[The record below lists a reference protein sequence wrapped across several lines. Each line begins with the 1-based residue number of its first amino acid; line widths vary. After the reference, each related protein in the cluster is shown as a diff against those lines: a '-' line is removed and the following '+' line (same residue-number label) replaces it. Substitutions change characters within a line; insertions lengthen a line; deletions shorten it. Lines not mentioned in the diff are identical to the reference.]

1 MKRAFLAII
10 LLLIFWIGC
19 TRQPT
24 APTLGAPQ
32 NLKISSIEKG
42 LGLKLEWD
50 NIEDADGYF
59 VYFVNV
65 KSDTESDT
73 AALAKVIQSEF
84 YDLPK
89 PTSQTGLPSSIM
101 ERGCGDYYVIPEKIE
116 YDKVW
121 LGDASETVS
130 SRPAVSKSC
139 VLYERNLPDSCAY
152 GWDEN
157 GNGERYS
164 ISDATNEWDI
174 YLDDGDSTTTDTAGL
189 YLVSPTDSVG
199 GNSSPTVNWDATYI
213 VISTSENTAP
223 LDITTLFASVEKDG
237 IYYLKVDTD
246 YYVKVVIDSLLDN
259 GIIFNYSF
267 QKLKGFRRF

>member
-10 LLLIFWIGC
+10 LPLIFWIGC
-19 TRQPT
+19 TREPT

-42 LGLKLEWD
+42 LGLKLEWV
-50 NIEDADGYF
+50 NIADADGYF
-59 VYFVNV
+59 VYFVKV

-89 PTSQTGLPSSIM
+89 PTSETHLPSSIM

-116 YDKVW
+116 YDKAW

-130 SRPAVSKSC
+130 SRPAVGKSC

-164 ISDATNEWDI
+164 ISDNTNEWDI
-174 YLDDGDSTTTDTAGL
+174 YLDDGNSAATDTIFW
-189 YLVSPTDSVG
+189 LVSPTDSVG
-199 GNSSPTVNWDATYI
+199 GNSPPTVSWHATYI
-213 VISTSENTAP
+213 VSSSAATAP
-223 LDITTLFASVEKDG
+223 LDITTLSASVEKDG

-246 YYVKVVIDSLLDN
+246 YYAKLVIDSLLAN